1 MKKMKKNK
9 NITNLYLCI
18 QFGTRKPSHFV
29 SSSNFEKLCYL
40 NCFYSFT
47 AKDKLDLYEK
57 FFRNYVSCR
66 TALPD
71 EENRNSNIV
80 KYYHGIKINKIAIR
94 HIERSLLLTFLN
106 LESLLER

>member
-1 MKKMKKNK
+1 MKKNK
-9 NITNLYLCI
+9 NKTNLCLCI
-18 QFGTRKPSHFV
+18 KSGTRKPSYFV
-29 SSSNFEKLCYL
+29 SSSNFGKLYYL

-47 AKDKLDLYEK
+47 AKGKLDLYEK

-94 HIERSLLLTFLN
+94 HIERSLLLSFLN